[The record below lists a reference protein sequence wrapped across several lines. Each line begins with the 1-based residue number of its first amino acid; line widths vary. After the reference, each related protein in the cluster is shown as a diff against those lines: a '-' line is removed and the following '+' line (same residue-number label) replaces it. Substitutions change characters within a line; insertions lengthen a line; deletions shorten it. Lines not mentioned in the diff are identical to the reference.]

1 MKYRAMI
8 SRISWKQTKN
18 LDHITELSSVL
29 FGGISCSFLPY
40 SERQGIV
47 INHYILSKLTWGLP
61 HKRSLNIFLL
71 WRLIE
76 MQWLQ
81 YTQSLNLYQMKSHKN
96 TKTAYICEKLES
108 FVF

>member
-40 SERQGIV
+40 SERQHIV
-47 INHYILSKLTWGLP
+47 INHYIISYLTWGLTQ
-61 HKRSLNIFLL
+61 KRSSHIFLF
-71 WRLIE
+71 WGLIE

-81 YTQSLNLYQMKSHKN
+81 YSVPKFLPNEISQKYQSSIHM
-96 TKTAYICEKLES
+96 
-108 FVF
+108 